1 MGHFL
6 CGKEMVKRF
15 VNVHLHC
22 IVSNLEII
30 RKVAKFPLPGGEIVG
45 KIIANIIADAH
56 TNVFL

>member
-1 MGHFL
+1 M
-6 CGKEMVKRF
+6 
-15 VNVHLHC
+15 NVHLHC